1 MLLCTFS
8 ESQKLPTSQVGL
20 ETKNFIGKTG
30 FIITARAEEQFYIS
44 NNLPENLRETFKPIN
59 PRRLDEDLLEVLC
72 SRASKR
78 ILEATLLEDFIA
90 QMYTAF
96 DNSHFSSRLILRREN
111 EKHFEAANGK
121 REVLLALKRLWAR
134 DWQFEAVMKR
144 LDTTGKIGLDARAVY
159 LLQAAV

>member
-8 ESQKLPTSQVGL
+8 EAQKLPPSQVGL
-20 ETKNFIGKTG
+20 ERKNLIGKAG

-72 SRASKR
+72 SRASKG
-78 ILEATLLEDFIA
+78 ILEATLFEDFIS
-90 QMYTAF
+90 QIYTAF
-96 DNSHFSSRLILRREN
+96 DNSHFSSRLSLRRED
-111 EKHFEAANGK
+111 EKHLETANSK

-134 DWQFEAVMKR
+134 DWQFEAVLKR
-144 LDTTGKIGLDARAVY
+144 LDGTGKIGLDARAVY
-159 LLQAAV
+159 LLQL